1 VREARKAGVGREGYS
16 DTPGS
21 NRSELIPQRYD
32 PLLYTFRAS
41 LADQH
46 IRTEHHD
53 RVAQR

>member
-1 VREARKAGVGREGYS
+1 MREARKAGVGREGYS

-21 NRSELIPQRYD
+21 DRSELIPQRYD